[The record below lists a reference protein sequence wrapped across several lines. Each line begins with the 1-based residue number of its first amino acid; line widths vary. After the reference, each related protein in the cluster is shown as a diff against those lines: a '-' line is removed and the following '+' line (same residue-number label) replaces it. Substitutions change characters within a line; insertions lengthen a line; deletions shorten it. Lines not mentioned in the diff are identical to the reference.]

1 MDNEIEKFIN
11 FMNIERAV
19 AKNTILAYK
28 NDLIQL
34 SKFLNNQ
41 GLKAWDNVSVDDIKK
56 FSIEMSKKSYSNS
69 TKARKIATAKS
80 FFDFLFQEGDI
91 SEDPSSKIKLP
102 KLGRKLPNTLKPE
115 EIDSLISAAESTT
128 NNGIRDA
135 AMVELM
141 YATGI
146 RISELI
152 SLNTEDIKLEHGYI
166 RCFGK
171 GAKERLIPIHQQ
183 AKNKLYRYL
192 IYSRPELVQNKIN
205 TAVFLNYKGNRISRQ
220 TFWILLQKL
229 VKNTGIT
236 KNITPHTIRH
246 SFATHLLEGGAPLR
260 HVQDLLGHS
269 NISTTQIYTHLSN
282 EYTKKEY
289 MQAHPR
295 S

>member
-19 AKNTILAYK
+19 AKNTIVAYK
-28 NDLIQL
+28 SDLIQL
-34 SKFLNNQ
+34 SRFLINK
-41 GLKAWDNVSVDDIKK
+41 GMKSWKDVSVNDIKN

-69 TKARKIATAKS
+69 TKARKIATSKS

-102 KLGRKLPNTLKPE
+102 KTGRKLPNTLNHE

-135 AMVELM
+135 AMLELM

-152 SLNTEDIKLEHGYI
+152 SLNTEDIKIEHGYI

-192 IYSRPELVQNKIN
+192 IYCRPDLAKDKIN
-205 TAVFLNYKGNRISRQ
+205 TAVFLNYKGDRISRQ
-220 TFWILLQKL
+220 TFWLLLRKL
-229 VKNTGIT
+229 VKKTEIT

-269 NISTTQIYTHLSN
+269 DISTTQIYTHLSN
-282 EYTKKEY
+282 EYTKNEY

>member
-1 MDNEIEKFIN
+1 MDYEIEKFIN

-19 AKNTILAYK
+19 AKNTIVAYK
-28 NDLIQL
+28 SDLIQF
-34 SKFLNNQ
+34 SKFLINQ
-41 GLKAWDNVSVDDIKK
+41 EIKSWKNVTANDIEK
-56 FSIEMSKKSYSNS
+56 FSIEMSKRSYSNS

-80 FFDFLFQEGDI
+80 FFDFLLQEGDI

-102 KLGRKLPNTLKPE
+102 KLGRKLPNTLKIE
-115 EIDSLISAAESTT
+115 EMDSLISAAESPTIP
-128 NNGIRDA
+128 GIRDI

-152 SLNTEDIKLEHGYI
+152 SLNTEDIKIEHGYI

-171 GAKERLIPIHQQ
+171 GAKERLVPIHQL

-192 IYSRPELVQNKIN
+192 IYSRPKLAKEKIN
-205 TAVFLNYKGNRISRQ
+205 TALFLNYKGDRISRQ

-229 VKNTGIT
+229 VKKAGIT
-236 KNITPHTIRH
+236 KKITPHTIRH

-282 EYTKKEY
+282 EYTKNEY

>member
-19 AKNTILAYK
+19 AKNTIVAYK
-28 NDLIQL
+28 SDLIQL
-34 SKFLNNQ
+34 SRFLINK
-41 GLKAWDNVSVDDIKK
+41 GMKSWKGVSVNDIKN

-102 KLGRKLPNTLKPE
+102 KIGRKLPNTLNHE

-152 SLNTEDIKLEHGYI
+152 SLNTEDIKIEHGYI

-192 IYSRPELVQNKIN
+192 IYCRPDLTKDKIN
-205 TAVFLNYKGNRISRQ
+205 TAVFLNYKGDRISRQ
-220 TFWILLQKL
+220 TFWLLLRKL
-229 VKNTGIT
+229 VKKTEIT

-269 NISTTQIYTHLSN
+269 DISTTQIYTHLSN
-282 EYTKKEY
+282 EYTKNEY
-289 MQAHPR
+289 MKAHPR

>member
-19 AKNTILAYK
+19 AKNTIVAYK
-28 NDLIQL
+28 SDLIQL
-34 SKFLNNQ
+34 SRFLINK
-41 GLKAWDNVSVDDIKK
+41 GMKSWKGVSVNDIKN

-102 KLGRKLPNTLKPE
+102 KIGRKLPNTLNYE

-128 NNGIRDA
+128 KNGIRDA

-152 SLNTEDIKLEHGYI
+152 SLNTEDIKIEHGYI

-192 IYSRPELVQNKIN
+192 VYCRPDLAKDKIN
-205 TAVFLNYKGNRISRQ
+205 TAVFLNYKGDRISRQ
-220 TFWILLQKL
+220 TFWVLLRKL
-229 VKNTGIT
+229 VKKAEIT

-269 NISTTQIYTHLSN
+269 DISTTQIYTHLSN
-282 EYTKKEY
+282 EYTKNEY

>member
-1 MDNEIEKFIN
+1 
-11 FMNIERAV
+11 
-19 AKNTILAYK
+19 
-28 NDLIQL
+28 
-34 SKFLNNQ
+34 
-41 GLKAWDNVSVDDIKK
+41 
-56 FSIEMSKKSYSNS
+56 MSKKSYSNS

-102 KLGRKLPNTLKPE
+102 KIGRKLPNTLNHE

-152 SLNTEDIKLEHGYI
+152 SLNTEDIKIEHGYI

-192 IYSRPELVQNKIN
+192 VYCRPDLAKDKIN
-205 TAVFLNYKGNRISRQ
+205 TAVFLNYKGDRISRQ
-220 TFWILLQKL
+220 TFWLLLRKL
-229 VKNTGIT
+229 VKKAEIT
-236 KNITPHTIRH
+236 KNITQ
-246 SFATHLLEGGAPLR
+246 L
-260 HVQDLLGHS
+260 
-269 NISTTQIYTHLSN
+269 
-282 EYTKKEY
+282 
-289 MQAHPR
+289 
-295 S
+295 

>member
-1 MDNEIEKFIN
+1 
-11 FMNIERAV
+11 MNIERAV
-19 AKNTILAYK
+19 AKNTIVAYK
-28 NDLIQL
+28 SDLIQL
-34 SKFLNNQ
+34 SRFLINK
-41 GLKAWDNVSVDDIKK
+41 GMKSWKGVSVNDIKN

-102 KLGRKLPNTLKPE
+102 KIGRKLPNTLNYE

-152 SLNTEDIKLEHGYI
+152 SLNTEDIKIEHGYI

-192 IYSRPELVQNKIN
+192 IYCRPDLAKDKIN
-205 TAVFLNYKGNRISRQ
+205 TAVFLNYKGDRISRQ
-220 TFWILLQKL
+220 TFWVLLRKL
-229 VKNTGIT
+229 VKKAEIT

-269 NISTTQIYTHLSN
+269 DISTTQIYTHLSN
-282 EYTKKEY
+282 EYTKNEY

>member
-1 MDNEIEKFIN
+1 MIN
-11 FMNIERAV
+11 
-19 AKNTILAYK
+19 
-28 NDLIQL
+28 QL

-282 EYTKKEY
+282 EDHKNIYIQLKKIY
-289 MQAHPR
+289 NSLQLLVGVSNAK
-295 S
+295 